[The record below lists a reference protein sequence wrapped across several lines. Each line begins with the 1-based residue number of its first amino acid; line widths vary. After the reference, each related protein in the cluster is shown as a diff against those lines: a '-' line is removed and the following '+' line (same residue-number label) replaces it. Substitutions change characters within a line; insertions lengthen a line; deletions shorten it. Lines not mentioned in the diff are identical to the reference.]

1 MSKEPQDQVVS
12 PCIDICTLD
21 DHSVCIGCGRHI
33 DEIAAWGSA
42 PSPTRLLIVAA
53 ARERLE
59 QMHRQAQ
66 HQAQQ
71 KARTA

>member
-1 MSKEPQDQVVS
+1 MEIPS

-21 DHSVCIGCGRHI
+21 ERNICVGCGRHI

-42 PSPTRLLIVAA
+42 AADTKLLIVAA

-59 QMHRQAQ
+59 QMHRQSQ
-66 HQAQQ
+66 H
-71 KARTA
+71 KAKSA